1 MIIPR
6 ALRHVRLGEDER
18 GWGKEEDTEETDE
31 DQEGD
36 LLRSYAI
43 TC

>member
-6 ALRHVRLGEDER
+6 ALRHVWLGDGE
-18 GWGKEEDTEETDE
+18 GGGKEKVVEDGTDE

-36 LLRSYAI
+36 LLRSHAI